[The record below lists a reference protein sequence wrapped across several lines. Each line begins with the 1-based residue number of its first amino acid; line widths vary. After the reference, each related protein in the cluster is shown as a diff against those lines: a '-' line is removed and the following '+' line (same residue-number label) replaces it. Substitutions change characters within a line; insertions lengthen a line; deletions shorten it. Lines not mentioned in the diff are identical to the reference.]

1 MLVPPP
7 HESLT
12 QSLLAHRTWSDAP
25 DQTGPIFAWQDAV
38 PAIATA
44 GAYYA
49 AAVLGSALAF
59 PAAPVSAFWAPNALL
74 LAALLLAPVRTWW
87 IYILAIAPFHVL
99 AQITTTA
106 PSQILIQYIANC
118 AEALIGAAALVRF
131 EGRPVRLDSLR
142 AMTNLILIGGIASP
156 LTTSLLMAGAFA
168 LLGLTDDMW
177 LTVVARTITNT
188 FTTITLVPLVLH
200 VAALLRERAWNK
212 SVREILEAIVVAA
225 GLVAVGLYVFVS
237 PSAHSSS
244 GSALLYAPLPLLILA
259 TVRFGLT
266 GVCGSVLLV
275 GGLATWGVLH
285 GAGPF
290 VSHSPVQNALATV
303 SFLNVT
309 CVPLLLL
316 AAVLAERKRSA
327 AALEMSQSLHRSVM
341 VSLRDAIAVLDSR
354 GVILEANESW
364 LSAPEHGPGSG
375 ARVGDDYLIAMK
387 RAAEQGNPA
396 AAMLAE
402 ALSLVLEGS
411 EAQRELELSAPA
423 ADGIRWYELSIE
435 ALQHPEHGA
444 VITGSD
450 VTARK
455 RAEMEVQEQQQ
466 QLAHL
471 ARAAILGEFSGAIA
485 HEIRQPLTAMLA
497 NAEAAVSLS
506 SAENIDREALQEAL
520 GDIIGD
526 NLRAAQIIQRVQSM
540 LRKAEHPR
548 AKLQLSDLVR
558 DSLVLTRGDLMRH
571 HVSVRLSLSENLP
584 PVIADR
590 VQIQQVM
597 LNLFANACDSMACV
611 PEHERTLTIVTRAH
625 PPAHVELSVIDSG
638 IGIDALQM
646 EHIFEPFVTN
656 KPHGL
661 GLGLSICRTI
671 VAAHGGQLWAE
682 NLARGAAFHL
692 TLPHSVETEAADA
705 AAPERSGV

>member
-1 MLVPPP
+1 
-7 HESLT
+7 
-12 QSLLAHRTWSDAP
+12 
-25 DQTGPIFAWQDAV
+25 
-38 PAIATA
+38 
-44 GAYYA
+44 
-49 AAVLGSALAF
+49 
-59 PAAPVSAFWAPNALL
+59 
-74 LAALLLAPVRTWW
+74 
-87 IYILAIAPFHVL
+87 
-99 AQITTTA
+99 
-106 PSQILIQYIANC
+106 
-118 AEALIGAAALVRF
+118 
-131 EGRPVRLDSLR
+131 
-142 AMTNLILIGGIASP
+142 
-156 LTTSLLMAGAFA
+156 
-168 LLGLTDDMW
+168 
-177 LTVVARTITNT
+177 
-188 FTTITLVPLVLH
+188 
-200 VAALLRERAWNK
+200 
-212 SVREILEAIVVAA
+212 
-225 GLVAVGLYVFVS
+225 
-237 PSAHSSS
+237 
-244 GSALLYAPLPLLILA
+244 
-259 TVRFGLT
+259 
-266 GVCGSVLLV
+266 
-275 GGLATWGVLH
+275 
-285 GAGPF
+285 
-290 VSHSPVQNALATV
+290 
-303 SFLNVT
+303 
-309 CVPLLLL
+309 
-316 AAVLAERKRSA
+316 
-327 AALEMSQSLHRSVM
+327 
-341 VSLRDAIAVLDSR
+341 
-354 GVILEANESW
+354 
-364 LSAPEHGPGSG
+364 
-375 ARVGDDYLIAMK
+375 AMK

-423 ADGIRWYELSIE
+423 ADGTRWYELSIE

-597 LNLFANACDSMACV
+597 LNLFANACDSM
-611 PEHERTLTIVTRAH
+611 
-625 PPAHVELSVIDSG
+625 
-638 IGIDALQM
+638 
-646 EHIFEPFVTN
+646 
-656 KPHGL
+656 
-661 GLGLSICRTI
+661 
-671 VAAHGGQLWAE
+671 
-682 NLARGAAFHL
+682 
-692 TLPHSVETEAADA
+692 
-705 AAPERSGV
+705 